1 MDNKS
6 IHQNESIQD
15 GLEKFLDEEMLGIDS
30 GALSEEQ
37 VRTSRGVSNQ
47 SATHTPSA
55 QTELKTEFATPYVHN
70 KPEMRK
76 TSDATVRKHPDRMQS
91 AGQGR
96 TVSEKARPVRGD
108 RQEEKTKIRENVSSY
123 REYEKT
129 MYGGIYRSDTAHRDV
144 RMSDSGK
151 RSAKSSDI
159 NSRDQKNGDRSGRN
173 SRDEREKN
181 MTGKSSKK
189 ANGSGGSS
197 KKARRA
203 RKKKPA
209 GKVKKVLIILLI
221 VLIALALW
229 WYFMVGKIY
238 NKMQYE
244 KADDLTSGSLKEDG
258 VMNILLIGNDS
269 RENGEDGRS
278 DAMILVSVSPKTK
291 TITMTSLLRDMYV
304 EIPGYGGNRLNAAY
318 AYGGPSLLCETIE
331 QNFGIE
337 VNRYALVNFQAFAGM
352 VDAVG
357 GVDLELTNE
366 EVQWVNA
373 YLNEYNLLEGREIT
387 TDYLDTSLSGMIHLN
402 GPQALAYCRNR
413 YIGTDFGRT
422 ERQRKVLGA
431 VTKKLP
437 LALATN
443 SSELIDGLFPY
454 LTTNLTQM
462 EVYSVSLKAPRYLGY
477 EMKQLVIPAEGTYS
491 NATIRKMM
499 VLQVDF
505 EANQK
510 LLRQEIYG
518 EGNSVQSQNG
528 AAEKEQAE

>member
-30 GALSEEQ
+30 TVQANHQ
-37 VRTSRGVSNQ
+37 
-47 SATHTPSA
+47 AHTNRSVAGPGMA
-55 QTELKTEFATPYVHN
+55 HPKELKTEFATPLVHN
-70 KPEMRK
+70 NRETGRA
-76 TSDATVRKHPDRMQS
+76 AT
-91 AGQGR
+91 
-96 TVSEKARPVRGD
+96 EKVRPVRGA
-108 RQEEKTKIRENVSSY
+108 RPEEKTTRRESISLH

-129 MYGGIYRSDTAHRDV
+129 IHGETYRGDTAHRDV
-144 RMSDSGK
+144 RVSDSGS
-151 RSAKSSDI
+151 RSAKSSDA
-159 NSRDQKNGDRSGRN
+159 NVRNRKNSDTSGRKSRDDLGKNV
-173 SRDEREKN
+173 
-181 MTGKSSKK
+181 TGKSQKK
-189 ANGSGGSS
+189 ANGGSGKNGKNGKNAQRS
-197 KKARRA
+197 

-209 GKVKKVLIILLI
+209 GKVKKVLMILLI

-244 KADDLTSGSLKEDG
+244 KADDLITGSLKEDG
-258 VMNILLIGNDS
+258 VMNVLLIGNDS

-373 YLNEYNLLEGREIT
+373 YLNEYNLLEGRELT

-462 EVYSVSLKAPRYLGY
+462 EVYSVSLKAPQYLGY

-510 LLRQEIYG
+510 LLKQEIYG
-518 EGNSVQSQNG
+518 EGNSVQSQSG
-528 AAEKEQAE
+528 ATENEQAE